1 MGSESLIWG
10 ILALASGI
18 FICAYGSVLFR
29 FVLAVI
35 GFMLGFSAV
44 MWIAGGMVQGALQ
57 IIVAVV
63 VGAIVAVALY
73 SLFRLAL
80 HMAGGILGIVIVLA
94 VVGLIGVTGSN
105 LGVIGWILLVAGAVI
120 GGFFGR
126 RLGDLVIILAT
137 ALAGAYLVVLGL
149 AQAFGV
155 GINATNA
162 LSTLGTGF
170 ALVLFVVVALISG
183 LSQYESLRMRRRL
196 RR

>member
-57 IIVAVV
+57 IIVAMVA
-63 VGAIVAVALY
+63 GAIIAVALY

-80 HMAGGILGIVIVLA
+80 HMAGGILGLMIVLA
-94 VVGLIGVTGSN
+94 VLGLVGVTGSN

-149 AQAFGV
+149 AKTFGV
-155 GINATNA
+155 GINGTNA
-162 LSTLGTGF
+162 LATLGTGF